1 MALWGDV
8 NVALNRLVAAGVIAR
23 FWTNL
28 AARQPAIA
36 LHVVVAPPGPVD
48 REGAE
53 TIRGVV
59 AAALEPLTEDVTV
72 TVDAS
77 GKAEPPR

>member
-1 MALWGDV
+1 MG
-8 NVALNRLVAAGVIAR
+8 RRERRPQPAGRSRRDRTVLDD
-23 FWTNL
+23 L

-36 LHVVVAPPGPVD
+36 LHVVVAPPDPD
-48 REGAE
+48 PEGAE

>member
-8 NVALNRLVAAGVIAR
+8 NVALNRLVAAGVINR

-28 AARQPAIA
+28 AARQPLLG
-36 LHVVVAPPGPVD
+36 LHVVVSPAQPVD
-48 REGAE
+48 GAGAE

-59 AAALEPLTEDVTV
+59 TAALQPLTDDVTV
-72 TVDAS
+72 TVDRS
-77 GKAEPPR
+77 GKADLAR

>member
-8 NVALNRLVAAGVIAR
+8 NVVLNRLVAAGVIGR

-28 AARQPAIA
+28 AARRPLLA
-36 LHVVVAPPGPVD
+36 LHVVVSPPAPVD
-48 REGAE
+48 NEGAE
-53 TIRGVV
+53 RIRGVV

-72 TVDAS
+72 TVEQS
-77 GKAEPPR
+77 GTADLRR